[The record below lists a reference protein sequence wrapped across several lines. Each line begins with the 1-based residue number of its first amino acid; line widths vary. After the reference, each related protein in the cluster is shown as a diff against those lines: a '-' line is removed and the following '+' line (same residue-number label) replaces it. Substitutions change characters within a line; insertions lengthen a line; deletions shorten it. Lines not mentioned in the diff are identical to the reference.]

1 MSDEDI
7 DFRNVRPTVPETNK
21 IQQDDGTFKY
31 IDRIYS
37 RIFGNVYMIQKDGS
51 QYRSKIDKRSIKLSD
66 GTLGFVYHADGRWFD
81 RSGLPI
87 DKPINLVTRDKK
99 DDE

>member
-1 MSDEDI
+1 MSDEII
-7 DFRNVRPTVPETNK
+7 DFENVRPIVPETNK

-51 QYRSKIDKRSIKLSD
+51 QYKGKIEKRSIKLKD
-66 GTLGFVYHADGRWFD
+66 GTLGFGYHADNKWFE
-81 RSGLPI
+81 RGGLPI
-87 DKPINLVTRDKK
+87 DKPENLVTRDGN
-99 DDE
+99 